1 VPSRQNRYLLSEMVQ
16 ITTAEER
23 KNMDAPP
30 PPDYTNPH
38 FAMLKKPLP
47 DHPKVIRADEIYQ
60 EVAKYVK
67 VYVNRGAYDCVC
79 GLYWLQSSLCR
90 HWFKGQP
97 VHCGVADRAG
107 VLTSATRK
115 QSLISRFVQFCS
127 ITLANV
133 VDERWDAI
141 RPEMRLTTLSR
152 SRTGAEKR
160 CENPNLGRRGN
171 AQHPYSPPDTPLA
184 SSTRIKLPDRGIL

>member
-1 VPSRQNRYLLSEMVQ
+1 MCKSQSRAAARAALSPQYRCRTGQSIGAVASKQ
-16 ITTAEER
+16 ISAFRNGANYNCRGRRKHGCTATTQH
-23 KNMDAPP
+23 
-30 PPDYTNPH
+30 TNPH

-60 EVAKYVK
+60 EVANYVK

-115 QSLISRFVQFCS
+115 TSLISRFVQFCS

-141 RPEMRLTTLSR
+141 
-152 SRTGAEKR
+152 
-160 CENPNLGRRGN
+160 
-171 AQHPYSPPDTPLA
+171 
-184 SSTRIKLPDRGIL
+184 